1 MEEEK
6 LRSAIVMQSDFGID
20 SGLVACMH
28 GVCKMV
34 DPELEIHDIT
44 HTLPAFDIKA
54 ASYCLQYTVPFWP
67 AGTVFVSVVDP
78 GVGTERKTCVAKL
91 KNGSYV
97 VTPDNGT
104 LSYLNV
110 MIGIDEIRVID
121 ETLHRYPETRD
132 VHVFHGRD
140 VFAYCG
146 AKLAA
151 GVISFEEVGPAY
163 SVEEIVM
170 LDICTSE
177 VYPDC
182 VLAEIQGNDPFGSV
196 ELSVTNKEFRKTGFT
211 LGDKLDVRIT
221 GEEKEIF
228 HKIIP
233 YEKSFGYVPKGE
245 EVLFNDLA
253 FYVTIACNQ
262 DSFVKK
268 YSLDMSKKYK
278 VEIRKAIIE

>member
-1 MEEEK
+1 MEDKELK
-6 LRSAIVMQSDFGID
+6 SAIVMQSDFGID

-28 GVCKMV
+28 GVCKIV
-34 DPELEIHDIT
+34 DSELEIHDIT

-78 GVGTERKTCVAKL
+78 GVGTGRKTCVAKL

-110 MIGIDEIRVID
+110 MIGVDAIRMID
-121 ETLHRYPETRD
+121 ETQHRYPETRD

-140 VFAYCG
+140 IFAYCG

-151 GVISFEEVGPAY
+151 GVISFEEVGPEY
-163 SVEEIVM
+163 SVDEIVM
-170 LDICTSE
+170 LDMCDCE
-177 VYPDC
+177 VSTNH
-182 VLAEIQGNDPFGSV
+182 VQAEIQGNDPFGSI
-196 ELSVTNKEFRKTGFT
+196 ELSVTNKEFRKTGFE
-211 LGDKLDVRIT
+211 LGDKLDIRISD
-221 GEEKEIF
+221 EEKEIF
-228 HKIIP
+228 HKTVP

-245 EVLFNDLA
+245 EVIFNDLA

-268 YSLDMSKKYK
+268 YNLDMSKKYE
-278 VEIRKAIIE
+278 VEIKKAE